1 MTNFKA
7 FTVTNENGFNS
18 GLETLSTEQLP
29 QGTVTIQVA
38 YSGVNYKDA
47 LASLEKGGVI
57 RNYPMVPGID
67 ASGVVLESEDARF
80 TKGQEVIVTS
90 YGFGVSHPGGYSEI
104 QRVPAEWVVP
114 LPKELSL
121 KEAMVFGTAGFT
133 AALAVQGIENA
144 GAARESRIAIT
155 GASGG
160 VGSIALAMLAKLGF
174 QNLTA
179 VSRKDAAKTW
189 LTDLGA
195 TEIVAPAE
203 LIPEKLKPLAKQTFD
218 YVIDTVGG
226 QLAESLI
233 PSIQYGGSMAL
244 CGNASGIK
252 LQTTVLPFILRGV
265 NLLGIDSVNTP
276 MEKRL
281 AIWQRLATDLNVAD
295 KIKVNDI
302 TFDELPA
309 TFDALLAGEHEG
321 RSVVKISDEQ

>member
-7 FTVTNENGFNS
+7 FTVTNENGFES
-18 GLETLSTEQLP
+18 GIETLTTEQLP
-29 QGTVTIQVA
+29 QGEVTIQIA

-47 LASLEKGGVI
+47 LATLEKGGVI

-67 ASGVVLESEDARF
+67 ASGVVLESESPDF

-90 YGFGVSHPGGYSEI
+90 YGFGVSHPGGYSEM

-114 LPKELSL
+114 LPQELSL
-121 KEAMVFGTAGFT
+121 KDAMIFGTAGFT

-144 GAARESRIAIT
+144 GALKESRIAVT

-160 VGSIALAMLAKLGF
+160 VGSIALAMLANLGY

-179 VSRKDAAKTW
+179 ISRKESANAW
-189 LTDLGA
+189 LTDIGA
-195 TEIVAPAE
+195 TAIVSPNE

-252 LQTTVLPFILRGV
+252 LQTTVLPFILRGI

-276 MEKRL
+276 MDKRL

-295 KIKVNDI
+295 KIKVNSVA
-302 TFDELPA
+302 FDDLPEV
-309 TFDALLAGEHEG
+309 FNALLAGEHEG
-321 RSVVKISDEQ
+321 RSVVKISDSQ